1 MAPKG
6 NRITIAPR
14 RGSFFCES
22 GVLASGITGHSLGG
36 ALAITAVKFLA
47 SDITGACYTFGSPP
61 VGTKTFD
68 FDIKTPIYRVVNHV
82 DIVPRLPNPTMVL
95 VMRLLALGIGVV
107 LSPFAGLIEQ
117 IKESKWYETLS
128 ETLLDAQKYRQSGY
142 DSYLVGEGTE
152 ARLRR
157 SVGPYDKVLWW
168 LKQFANFFQGDFKL
182 LSDHSIDTYSKK
194 LGVWANKRA

>member
-1 MAPKG
+1 
-6 NRITIAPR
+6 
-14 RGSFFCES
+14 
-22 GVLASGITGHSLGG
+22 
-36 ALAITAVKFLA
+36 
-47 SDITGACYTFGSPP
+47 

-117 IKESKWYETLS
+117 IKESKWYKTLS

-157 SVGPYDKVLWW
+157 SVGPHDRVLWW
-168 LKQFANFFQGDFKL
+168 LKQFANVFQGDFKL